1 MNKPFIVPV
10 APLFVPGDRPD
21 LSAKAAAS
29 GADAIIIDLEDAIA
43 PQSKE
48 SARKAACRHD
58 ISSVPVILRI
68 NGAGTAWHADDLA
81 ALSAADIAA
90 VMLPKAETS
99 ESIAAMSRAL
109 GRPLPV
115 IALIES
121 AKGLGSLVQV
131 LTAPHIAAI
140 AFGSLDYSV
149 DLDCSP
155 DWDSLVAARSEI
167 VLRSRLAGLPGPLD
181 GVTTNLTDQ
190 EITEQ
195 DAARARRLGFR
206 GKLAIHPRQI
216 GPILT
221 AMSPTPDEIA
231 WAKKVLTSVNDS
243 ALVAVDGDMV
253 DAPVIARARR
263 ILAANSRSI
272 SHL

>member
-21 LSAKAAAS
+21 LFAKAAAS

-68 NGAGTAWHADDLA
+68 NGVGTAWHADDLA

-243 ALVAVDGDMV
+243 TLVAVDGDMV

>member
-21 LSAKAAAS
+21 LFAKAAAS

-231 WAKKVLTSVNDS
+231 WAKKVLTSVNDA

>member
-21 LSAKAAAS
+21 LFAKAAAS

-115 IALIES
+115 IALIET

-190 EITEQ
+190 KITEQ

>member
-21 LSAKAAAS
+21 LFAKAAAS

-195 DAARARRLGFR
+195 DAARARRLGFC

>member
-21 LSAKAAAS
+21 LFAKAAAS

-115 IALIES
+115 IALIET

>member
-1 MNKPFIVPV
+1 LNKPFIVPV

-21 LSAKAAAS
+21 LFAKAAAS

-109 GRPLPV
+109 GRPMPV

-131 LTAPHIAAI
+131 LTAPHVAAI

>member
-1 MNKPFIVPV
+1 LNKPFIVPV

-21 LSAKAAAS
+21 LFAKAAAS

-243 ALVAVDGDMV
+243 ALVTVDGDMV

>member
-21 LSAKAAAS
+21 LFAKAAAS

-68 NGAGTAWHADDLA
+68 NGAGMAWHADDLA

-243 ALVAVDGDMV
+243 ALVTVDGDMV

>member
-1 MNKPFIVPV
+1 LNKPFIVPV

-21 LSAKAAAS
+21 LFAKAAAS

-115 IALIES
+115 IALIET

-243 ALVAVDGDMV
+243 TLVAVDGDMV

>member
-1 MNKPFIVPV
+1 LNKPFIVPV

-21 LSAKAAAS
+21 LFAKAAAS

-263 ILAANSRSI
+263 ILAASSRSI

>member
-21 LSAKAAAS
+21 LFAKAAAS

-68 NGAGTAWHADDLA
+68 NGAGMAWHADDLA

-243 ALVAVDGDMV
+243 TLVAVDGDMV

-263 ILAANSRSI
+263 ILAASSRSI

>member
-21 LSAKAAAS
+21 LFAKAAAS

-243 ALVAVDGDMV
+243 ALVTVDGDMV
-253 DAPVIARARR
+253 DSPVIARARR

>member
-21 LSAKAAAS
+21 LFAKAAAS
-29 GADAIIIDLEDAIA
+29 GADAIIIDLEDAIT

-167 VLRSRLAGLPGPLD
+167 VLRSRLAGRPGPLD

>member
-21 LSAKAAAS
+21 LFAKAAAS

-115 IALIES
+115 IALIET

-231 WAKKVLTSVNDS
+231 WAKKVLTSVTDS
-243 ALVAVDGDMV
+243 ALVTVDGDMV

>member
-21 LSAKAAAS
+21 LFAKAAAS

-99 ESIAAMSRAL
+99 ESIAAISRAL

>member
-1 MNKPFIVPV
+1 LNKPFIVPV

-21 LSAKAAAS
+21 LFAKAAAS

-109 GRPLPV
+109 GRPMPV

>member
-21 LSAKAAAS
+21 LFAKAAAS
-29 GADAIIIDLEDAIA
+29 GADAIIIDFEDAIA

-115 IALIES
+115 IALIET

>member
-21 LSAKAAAS
+21 LFAKAAAS

-243 ALVAVDGDMV
+243 TLVAVDGDMV

-263 ILAANSRSI
+263 ILASNSGSI

>member
-21 LSAKAAAS
+21 LFAKAAAS

-231 WAKKVLTSVNDS
+231 WAKKVLTSVNDA
-243 ALVAVDGDMV
+243 ALVAVDGNMV

>member
-21 LSAKAAAS
+21 LFAKAAAS

-263 ILAANSRSI
+263 ILAANSGSI

>member
-21 LSAKAAAS
+21 LFAKAAAS

-243 ALVAVDGDMV
+243 ALVTVDGDMV

-263 ILAANSRSI
+263 ILAASSRSI

>member
-21 LSAKAAAS
+21 LFAKAAAS

-81 ALSAADIAA
+81 ALSTADIAA

-206 GKLAIHPRQI
+206 GKFAIHPRQI

>member
-1 MNKPFIVPV
+1 
-10 APLFVPGDRPD
+10 
-21 LSAKAAAS
+21 
-29 GADAIIIDLEDAIA
+29 
-43 PQSKE
+43 
-48 SARKAACRHD
+48 
-58 ISSVPVILRI
+58 
-68 NGAGTAWHADDLA
+68 
-81 ALSAADIAA
+81 
-90 VMLPKAETS
+90 MLPKAETS

-263 ILAANSRSI
+263 ILASNSGSI

>member
-21 LSAKAAAS
+21 LFAKAAAS

-68 NGAGTAWHADDLA
+68 NGAGTAWHAEDLA

-243 ALVAVDGDMV
+243 ALVTVDGDMV

>member
-21 LSAKAAAS
+21 LFAKAAAS

-115 IALIES
+115 IALIET

-243 ALVAVDGDMV
+243 ALVTVDGDMV